1 MEKEEEEEEKEDE
14 EVEEEVGDAKIGG
27 LPLGDHP
34 QPTVRPPAALRS
46 SRSLLPTPR
55 QPAN

>member
-1 MEKEEEEEEKEDE
+1 MEEKEEEEEEKED
-14 EVEEEVGDAKIGG
+14 EEVGDAKIGG

>member
-1 MEKEEEEEEKEDE
+1 MEEEEKEDE
-14 EVEEEVGDAKIGG
+14 EEARGGDAKIGG

-34 QPTVRPPAALRS
+34 QPTVLRPPPRPSDPAAR
-46 SRSLLPTPR
+46 LLPTPL

>member
-1 MEKEEEEEEKEDE
+1 
-14 EVEEEVGDAKIGG
+14 VEEEVGDAKIGG

-46 SRSLLPTPR
+46 SRLASTHPTATR
-55 QPAN
+55 ELRTKINMNV